1 MGLRDIPRAAVGG
14 YIKVVRWPVDR
25 TVSLIGGKRTVDR
38 ADAAARGAAG
48 AALGDE
54 QLKNDARRRSLA
66 ADERERADTL
76 RAAAQTQQE
85 IADEQLAESKDAA
98 AERRRG
104 AAQTTAAT
112 KAKAEQDRAAKARRA
127 KQAEQRRKRAT
138 EKATA
143 AREER
148 IEGKAKRDR
157 LDALA
162 VEEQALDAKEEARR
176 RLRRGRSPRVRRRAD
191 EGAPEELELAR
202 IVDHP
207 QPAVQMHD
215 GKEAFDGARAA
226 HDRDVEPLL
235 ARARVQAQDRLQPR
249 RVQEGQVAQIHDHA
263 PEAGLLAQ
271 PLELGVQLRHGRH
284 VQLPGQRDGHGA
296 AVPLGDDRELWRA
309 THRR

>member
-14 YIKVVRWPVDR
+14 YIKVVRWPLDR
-25 TVSLIGGKRTVDR
+25 TVSLIGGKRAVDR

-54 QLKNDARRRSLA
+54 QLKRDANRRSLA
-66 ADERERADTL
+66 TDERERADTL

-98 AERRRG
+98 VGRRRG

-127 KQAEQRRKRAT
+127 KQAEQRRERAT
-138 EKATA
+138 AKATV

-162 VEEQALDAKEEARR
+162 AKEQALDAKEEAVVA
-176 RLRRGRSPRVRRRAD
+176 SD
-191 EGAPEELELAR
+191 EA
-202 IVDHP
+202 
-207 QPAVQMHD
+207 
-215 GKEAFDGARAA
+215 
-226 HDRDVEPLL
+226 
-235 ARARVQAQDRLQPR
+235 DRLESAAERTKAR
-249 RVQEGQVAQIHDHA
+249 RKS
-263 PEAGLLAQ
+263 
-271 PLELGVQLRHGRH
+271 
-284 VQLPGQRDGHGA
+284 
-296 AVPLGDDRELWRA
+296 
-309 THRR
+309 